1 MRDATKKR
9 WSERWFSITLC
20 GSILLILALPLLTLY
35 DVRRKSYDFHG
46 HDPESWMG
54 FAHAAYILFAIGA
67 LIGVVA
73 AARGKV
79 ASDELSGRKKFIT
92 NVLAGAVF
100 LAYASPLVFYL
111 AKVDGY
117 VWVVARSVWDVISDA
132 L

>member
-1 MRDATKKR
+1 MRDVTKKR
-9 WSERWFSITLC
+9 WSERWFSITIY

-35 DVRRKSYDFHG
+35 DVRQKRYDFHG
-46 HDPESWMG
+46 HDPESWLG

-67 LIGVVA
+67 LVGVVA

-92 NVLAGAVF
+92 NALAGALF

-117 VWVVARSVWDVISDA
+117 VWVVARSVWG
-132 L
+132 